1 MTHMRGPLLI
11 IIAALMW
18 SFDGILRRSLFVLPP
33 AVIVFWEH
41 MLGFAIL
48 TPFLIGR
55 LPEIRRLGRGEW
67 ISLFAVS
74 LLSGAL
80 GTILYTAALA
90 RVNYIQFSVVVL
102 LQQLQPVWAIL
113 FARILLK
120 EKIGVGYFKWSLLA
134 VVSSY
139 FVTFRDL
146 SVDLSSG
153 PSTVFAAILALSAGM
168 AWGVS
173 TSFSK
178 IVLRKISPL
187 SATWLR
193 FAFAALFAFIL
204 TAAFGQTRSLTTL
217 STIQWTTLVM
227 ITCSTGMV
235 ALVLYYYGLARVRAQ
250 KSAILELV
258 WPVSAICIDF
268 LIFNRPLS
276 ITQALGSATLLYS
289 MYRLTAANRQQWI
302 RGRVLKGRRLGR
314 KIGFPTV
321 NLDARLLPAGFIPGV
336 YGSRVRFRG
345 REYQA
350 LLYFGPRYVAGESHN
365 ALEIHI
371 SGFDRQIYGEYIEFT
386 VLQFIRKPKR
396 IKTLIQLKQQ
406 LSKDMR
412 KTSRYK

>member
-1 MTHMRGPLLI
+1 MRGPLFI
-11 IIAALMW
+11 ILAALMW
-18 SFDGILRRSLFVLPP
+18 SFDGVLRRSLFTLPP

-55 LPEIRRLGRGEW
+55 FAEVRRMGIREW
-67 ISLFAVS
+67 LSLFAVS

-102 LQQLQPVWAIL
+102 LQQLQPVWAML

-120 EKIGVGYFKWSLLA
+120 EKMGAGYMKWSLLA

-153 PSTVFAAILALSAGM
+153 PSTAYAAVLALSAGM

-204 TAAFGQTRSLTTL
+204 AASFGQTGPIASL
-217 STIQWTTLVM
+217 SSIQWATLLM

-235 ALVLYYYGLARVRAQ
+235 ALVLYYFGLARVRAQ

-276 ITQALGSATLLYS
+276 ITQVLGSATLLYS
-289 MYRLTAANRQQWI
+289 IYRLTAANRQQWI

-321 NLDARLLPAGFIPGV
+321 NLDARLLPSGFVPGV

-350 LLYFGPRYVAGESHN
+350 VLYFGPRYVAGESHN

-371 SGFDRQIYGEYIEFT
+371 TGFNRQIYGEYIEFI

-396 IKTLIQLKQQ
+396 IKTLSQLKQQ
-406 LSKDMR
+406 LSSDIR
-412 KTSRYK
+412 KTERHK